1 MSNIFIVSNG
11 WPSLE
16 LILMTQN
23 SFKFLTLYSN
33 YFLIRVVKRLALIL
47 GINLYF
53 KNDQYIHVKKVLLFD
68 TKILKIVFPFLKKK
82 FPNAIF
88 YLFITNPITS
98 EIDLNF
104 FRKNNFMLYT
114 YSKSDAEKY
123 GIKYFLHPIFMQK
136 KITKKKI
143 IYDFFF
149 IGRDKGRYC
158 ALSNLI
164 YKLENKGFKC
174 FIKISLS
181 PNFFLNMIKSI
192 FKSNKHIILD
202 REISI
207 KNYFE
212 ILNKSYCII
221 EINKNTNFLTT
232 RLMEAISYRKKLLT
246 TCKDIVNHEMYPIYK
261 NNIFIIEDLSTL
273 NIIDLKK
280 FITKKI
286 KINKNI
292 DKYTFCKGWISGILN
307 D

>member
-123 GIKYFLHPIFMQK
+123 GIKYFLHPLHKVDRVVRTRLQPHNV
-136 KITKKKI
+136 
-143 IYDFFF
+143 
-149 IGRDKGRYC
+149 
-158 ALSNLI
+158 NLV
-164 YKLENKGFKC
+164 
-174 FIKISLS
+174 
-181 PNFFLNMIKSI
+181 
-192 FKSNKHIILD
+192 
-202 REISI
+202 
-207 KNYFE
+207 
-212 ILNKSYCII
+212 CII
-221 EINKNTNFLTT
+221 
-232 RLMEAISYRKKLLT
+232 KLWL
-246 TCKDIVNHEMYPIYK
+246 
-261 NNIFIIEDLSTL
+261 
-273 NIIDLKK
+273 
-280 FITKKI
+280 
-286 KINKNI
+286 
-292 DKYTFCKGWISGILN
+292 
-307 D
+307 